1 MGKKH
6 ETDILETGR
15 TGFGHRETLK
25 GGRVVKKFQE
35 KSVGNWLEES

>member
-1 MGKKH
+1 MGRN
-6 ETDILETGR
+6 TRR
-15 TGFGHRETLK
+15 TYWKLGGQVFGHRETLK